1 MSLLWSAE
9 KEMILAVES
18 LALGGVPGS
27 ARPTTA
33 RTANPIPVAA
43 SNFLP
48 FASATATFPP
58 PLVVTAEIVAQSPD
72 GAVRIPA
79 PRFTGDPYVNGAARG
94 RFSGHT
100 PRTPRPLERLG
111 GPRAALLRQLQD

>member
-1 MSLLWSAE
+1 MSLRWSAE
-9 KEMILAVES
+9 KEMIFAVES

-58 PLVVTAEIVAQSPD
+58 PLVVTDGSSRRSRTVPFGYPHRDSQATRMGTGRRVGDSP
-72 GAVRIPA
+72 AIPLA
-79 PRFTGDPYVNGAARG
+79 PSPQ
-94 RFSGHT
+94 
-100 PRTPRPLERLG
+100 
-111 GPRAALLRQLQD
+111 RQENA